1 AARLRHGGGGARPY
15 VVRRRAPARVDRAR
29 DPPRSSDPHSR
40 RGDEQRRH
48 GDRAR
53 NPAGARTPRLRADR
67 VRHRAPAF
75 DAAQGVAVV
84 RDRGRAAR
92 GARHPCRVAGEVR
105 RKISAVVRAAAAAPV
120 EGRNA
125 MTLVATERAAPT
137 LRLEWRSD
145 GSLWALR
152 GDEERAVAVRRCF
165 PWSEPARYL
174 SLRDSEEEEFAVV
187 RDPADLD
194 ARSRAALE
202 MALAVAGFV
211 FEVTRLLEIDEEVE
225 IRQWRGEGRQGPRTC
240 QTRLDGWP
248 RVWSHGGPLL
258 PAIAGELSH
267 LSTA

>member
-1 AARLRHGGGGARPY
+1 
-15 VVRRRAPARVDRAR
+15 
-29 DPPRSSDPHSR
+29 
-40 RGDEQRRH
+40 
-48 GDRAR
+48 
-53 NPAGARTPRLRADR
+53 
-67 VRHRAPAF
+67 
-75 DAAQGVAVV
+75 
-84 RDRGRAAR
+84 
-92 GARHPCRVAGEVR
+92 
-105 RKISAVVRAAAAAPV
+105 
-120 EGRNA
+120 

-194 ARSRAALE
+194 VRSRAALE

-225 IRQWRGEGRQGPRTC
+225 IRHWRGREGAGAPPPPNPAGRLARPRRT
-240 QTRLDGWP
+240 TR
-248 RVWSHGGPLL
+248 PLL
-258 PAIAGELSH
+258 P
-267 LSTA
+267 